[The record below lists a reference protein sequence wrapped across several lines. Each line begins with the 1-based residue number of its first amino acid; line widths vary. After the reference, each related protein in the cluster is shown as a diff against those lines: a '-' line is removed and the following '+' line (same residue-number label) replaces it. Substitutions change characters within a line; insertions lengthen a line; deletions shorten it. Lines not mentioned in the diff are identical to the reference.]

1 MVEEE
6 KELTEDQEEQSPV
19 GFLDEKPKNVFHYKN
34 YTLAFLGAL
43 VSNLGNLL
51 YSFAVSFYI
60 LSLTGNNAFIQGAYL
75 ATGGIVYV
83 LVTLFG
89 GVISD
94 RFHKGK
100 IMFMCDYIKGGVI
113 IGFTLLLMLVIQDAN
128 AKVTILF
135 VIAVISNIIAAVFS
149 PAAASLM
156 PHILPEK
163 AIQQGQSYYT
173 MMDSGLSILGVIL
186 AGILYAVLPI
196 NVLFLIVGG
205 CYVLSGFSEMFINY
219 NYQKK
224 EGKLTVRTVFS
235 DIGDGFKYL
244 ITIKPLLYLMIC
256 VLFVNFFFS
265 PINSNFFPYFVVTD
279 VSNNDYL
286 FSNVLEPEMWQSIIS
301 VAVGLGMIIMALIFS
316 MKKQKDKISKGLRIS
331 FALLIVISLV
341 FTISYILFKN
351 DVFGINPLLI
361 IFVVTMFGLGL
372 LLVTINVPTSTKT
385 MTIVEK
391 DKLGKVSSLINIG
404 SQGLIPLST
413 FLAGI
418 ALQSLGAS
426 WLLCICAAGLML
438 ISIVIMISRQISKL

>member
-1 MVEEE
+1 MEEE
-6 KELTEDQEEQSPV
+6 KINEEKEQIEV
-19 GFLDEKPKNVFHYKN
+19 IEEKPKNAFRYKN
-34 YTLAFLGAL
+34 FTLAFLGAL

-75 ATGGIVYV
+75 ATGGVVYV

-94 RFHKGK
+94 RFHKGR
-100 IMFMCDYIKGGVI
+100 IMFICDYVKGGMLI
-113 IGFTLLLMLVIQDAN
+113 ALTLLLMLVIKDAN
-128 AKVTILF
+128 AKVAILF
-135 VIAVISNIIAAVFS
+135 VIAVISNTIAAIFS

-173 MMDSGLSILGVIL
+173 MMDSSLSILGVIL
-186 AGILYAVLPI
+186 AGVLYATLPV

-224 EGKLTVRTVFS
+224 EGKLTVKAVFS

-244 ITIKPLLYLMIC
+244 IKIKPLLYLMIC
-256 VLFVNFFFS
+256 ILFVNFFFS
-265 PINSNFFPYFVVTD
+265 PINSNFFPYFIVTD
-279 VSNNDYL
+279 VSNNEYL
-286 FSNVLEPEMWQSIIS
+286 FNNVLKPEMWQSIIS

-316 MKKQKDKISKGLRIS
+316 MKKQKETISQGLRIS
-331 FALLIVISLV
+331 FAVLIGITIA
-341 FTISYILFKN
+341 FTSSYILFKN
-351 DVFGINPLLI
+351 NVLGINPLLI
-361 IFVVTMFGLGL
+361 IFVVTMFALGL
-372 LLVTINVPTSTKT
+372 ILVTINVPTSTKM

-391 DKLGKVSSLINIG
+391 DKLGKVSSLINVG
-404 SQGLIPLST
+404 SQGLIPLAT

-426 WLLCICAAGLML
+426 WLLGICSAGLIL
-438 ISIVIMISRQISKL
+438 ISIVIMINRQIAKL

>member
-1 MVEEE
+1 MEEE
-6 KELTEDQEEQSPV
+6 KINEEKEQIEV
-19 GFLDEKPKNVFHYKN
+19 IEEKPKNAFRYKN
-34 YTLAFLGAL
+34 FTLAFLGAL

-75 ATGGIVYV
+75 ATGGVVYV

-94 RFHKGK
+94 RFHKGR
-100 IMFMCDYIKGGVI
+100 IMFICDYVKGGMLI
-113 IGFTLLLMLVIQDAN
+113 ALTLLLMLVIKDAN
-128 AKVTILF
+128 AKVAILF
-135 VIAVISNIIAAVFS
+135 VIAVISNTIAAIFS

-173 MMDSGLSILGVIL
+173 MMDSSLSILGVIL
-186 AGILYAVLPI
+186 AGVLYATLPV

-224 EGKLTVRTVFS
+224 EGKLTVKAVFS

-244 ITIKPLLYLMIC
+244 IKIKPLLYLMIC
-256 VLFVNFFFS
+256 ILFVNFFFS
-265 PINSNFFPYFVVTD
+265 PINSNFFPYFIVTD
-279 VSNNDYL
+279 VSNNEYL
-286 FSNVLEPEMWQSIIS
+286 FNNVLKPEMWQSIIS

-316 MKKQKDKISKGLRIS
+316 MKKQKETLSQGLRIS
-331 FALLIVISLV
+331 FAVLIGITIA
-341 FTISYILFKN
+341 FTSSYILFKN
-351 DVFGINPLLI
+351 NVLGINPLLI
-361 IFVVTMFGLGL
+361 IFVVTMFALGL
-372 LLVTINVPTSTKT
+372 ILVTINVPTSTKM

-391 DKLGKVSSLINIG
+391 DKLGKVSSLINVG
-404 SQGLIPLST
+404 SQGLIPLAT

-426 WLLCICAAGLML
+426 WLLGICSAGLIL
-438 ISIVIMISRQISKL
+438 ISIVIMINRQIAKL